1 MKQTVVIFQLPLA
14 TNIPQDYKIYYNIP
28 QIQRGFPVDIVRNTN
43 LLSLTTRSCKL
54 LIMIWKRLLSVLNGS
69 PENAGLENGGPKKSR
84 GWKMQ
89 DWKMT
94 DENARLENARLE
106 NDGRKCRAGK

>member
-1 MKQTVVIFQLPLA
+1 MAVSHRKPVI
-14 TNIPQDYKIYYNIP
+14 
-28 QIQRGFPVDIVRNTN
+28 G
-43 LLSLTTRSCKL
+43 LSLSRCKIGPTL
-54 LIMIWKRLLSVLNGS
+54 GS

-94 DENARLENARLE
+94 DESAGLENARLE

>member
-1 MKQTVVIFQLPLA
+1 MLNQCVKVILSRTPWEPVADPLWSADPSLKTAGLVGAGRKVQARIAKRSRLETSVIQMKVARLA
-14 TNIPQDYKIYYNIP
+14 P
-28 QIQRGFPVDIVRNTN
+28 
-43 LLSLTTRSCKL
+43 
-54 LIMIWKRLLSVLNGS
+54 SVKSGINGRS

-94 DENARLENARLE
+94 DESAGLE
-106 NDGRKCRAGK
+106 NDGLEK